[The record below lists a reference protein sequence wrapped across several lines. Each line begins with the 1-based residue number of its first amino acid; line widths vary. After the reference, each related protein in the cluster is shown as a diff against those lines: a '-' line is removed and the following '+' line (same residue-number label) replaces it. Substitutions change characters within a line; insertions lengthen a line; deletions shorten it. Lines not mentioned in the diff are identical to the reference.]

1 MLVSQGADRQKNT
14 WTPIFLG
21 WGLPAIIVLTLVGD
35 LTFIISGHLACLTQG
50 SHPEPTIVHGSLLMT
65 MMLTRLE
72 SDMAGHCW
80 FDMADANTLVLAL
93 IEVMVKSLFGFKLQ
107 IFLI

>member
-1 MLVSQGADRQKNT
+1 
-14 WTPIFLG
+14 
-21 WGLPAIIVLTLVGD
+21 
-35 LTFIISGHLACLTQG
+35 
-50 SHPEPTIVHGSLLMT
+50 MT

-93 IEVMVKSLFGFKLQ
+93 IEVAFREKL
-107 IFLI
+107 IFPVFFITGLVE

>member
-1 MLVSQGADRQKNT
+1 MDTNISWLG
-14 WTPIFLG
+14 TPCNYCSYSG
-21 WGLPAIIVLTLVGD
+21 RD
-35 LTFIISGHLACLTQG
+35 LTFIISTNLVCLFKG
-50 SHPEPTIVHGSLLMT
+50 SHLEPIIAHGSLLMT

-93 IEVMVKSLFGFKLQ
+93 IEVMVKSLFGFKWQ
-107 IFLI
+107 ILFIIGRIHFEHERVQ

>member
-1 MLVSQGADRQKNT
+1 
-14 WTPIFLG
+14 
-21 WGLPAIIVLTLVGD
+21 
-35 LTFIISGHLACLTQG
+35 
-50 SHPEPTIVHGSLLMT
+50 MT

-93 IEVMVKSLFGFKLQ
+93 IEVKFEVNYIIVVSIVKKYNFIYFEHGRVQL
-107 IFLI
+107 

>member
-1 MLVSQGADRQKNT
+1 
-14 WTPIFLG
+14 
-21 WGLPAIIVLTLVGD
+21 
-35 LTFIISGHLACLTQG
+35 
-50 SHPEPTIVHGSLLMT
+50 MT

-93 IEVMVKSLFGFKLQ
+93 IEVKFEVNYIIVVS
-107 IFLI
+107 

>member
-1 MLVSQGADRQKNT
+1 
-14 WTPIFLG
+14 
-21 WGLPAIIVLTLVGD
+21 
-35 LTFIISGHLACLTQG
+35 
-50 SHPEPTIVHGSLLMT
+50 MT

-93 IEVMVKSLFGFKLQ
+93 IEDMVKSLFRFESNGIHFEHERVR
-107 IFLI
+107 

>member
-1 MLVSQGADRQKNT
+1 
-14 WTPIFLG
+14 
-21 WGLPAIIVLTLVGD
+21 
-35 LTFIISGHLACLTQG
+35 
-50 SHPEPTIVHGSLLMT
+50 MT

-93 IEVMVKSLFGFKLQ
+93 IEVAFRENKKYGTIAIYFLSLPTRFK
-107 IFLI
+107 